1 MMSTKALKQ
10 LQKSTIKSKRRMK
23 LKYGCSM
30 SKTPNP
36 RPLKQG
42 VKH

>member
-30 SKTPNP
+30 SKPQTRDHSN
-36 RPLKQG
+36 K
-42 VKH
+42 V